1 MEGTAWYFLAAYSK
15 MPEER
20 DTLKKELQSEKQT
33 QDLDNSRSSHTQT
46 MRTCARQR
54 TPRVWLDSG
63 MQKRLGV

>member
-1 MEGTAWYFLAAYSK
+1 MQGTAGYFLAAYSK

-33 QDLDNSRSSHTQT
+33 QDLDNSQSTHMQT
-46 MRTCARQR
+46 MRMCALQR
-54 TPRVWLDSG
+54 TPRVRLDSG